1 MGLATAERFISEG
14 ASVVIADFNT
24 ESGTAAAERLGDRC
38 RFTKCDVAI
47 EDDVA
52 AAIALATDAFG
63 RLDIVF
69 NNAGIGGAFG
79 PITEIKAEDWDET
92 FAILTKGVFLGI
104 KHGARVMIDQGEGG
118 SIINTASIAGI
129 GGGAGPQPYSAAKA
143 AVINLGKNT
152 ATELA
157 PHNIRVNSICPGLI
171 FTPLM
176 HSGDE
181 EDAERVMNEFQ
192 PLKRRG
198 EGSDIAGAALFLAG
212 DDSSFITGQSI
223 TVDGGLLAVGP
234 GIHGQAKNTRNLH
247 RNVGMAHGTT
257 GRPSTVKRLDE

>member
-1 MGLATAERFISEG
+1 MGQLDGRVAVITGAASGMGLATAERFIAEG

-104 KHGARVMIDQGEGG
+104 KHGARVMIDQGQGG

-152 ATELA
+152 ATSL
-157 PHNIRVNSICPGLI
+157 
-171 FTPLM
+171 
-176 HSGDE
+176 
-181 EDAERVMNEFQ
+181 
-192 PLKRRG
+192 
-198 EGSDIAGAALFLAG
+198 
-212 DDSSFITGQSI
+212 
-223 TVDGGLLAVGP
+223 
-234 GIHGQAKNTRNLH
+234 
-247 RNVGMAHGTT
+247 
-257 GRPSTVKRLDE
+257 PSTMRQS